1 LETFV
6 NELDSKLSG
15 EVTTILMEEEQYVL
29 HDWDRMDITVKRK
42 DESIARIVNETIL
55 ALRRFLIT
63 RKIDELSKEI
73 KEMPSE
79 TDSHSTLED
88 IVDYLSL
95 KNILSNKLNRVM

>member
-1 LETFV
+1 METFV